1 PGASMTRFTLGLPGL
16 LALLSCAATPATP
29 VAPAPTQE
37 ARTDNAPP
45 EVARPVETLA
55 PRLSR
60 KEQVKRILPHNV
72 RLALLEG
79 QKIRSTASGVVIGN
93 EQTPEGPV
101 SYVLTN
107 AHAVDMKEFEH
118 PGLVV
123 IVDER
128 ADSTEYRA
136 EVVALGAVPDMDLA
150 LVKVAGLP
158 RTPAR
163 LATDAELEMGED
175 VVVAASP
182 FGRALSLSGGMVSQI
197 EWDKESKRP
206 RMVKTDAPIGYGA
219 SGGGIFSLESGK
231 LLAIVEGY
239 RTAKVGFAVAEQNF
253 SFDVPMPGETFAAPS
268 SKVRLFLQQKGFAR
282 LLGTGAAGTGS
293 GTGGSSQTASR

>member
-1 PGASMTRFTLGLPGL
+1 MKHLSLGLPGL
-16 LALLSCAATPATP
+16 LALLSCAASP
-29 VAPAPTQE
+29 VASAPSQE
-37 ARTDNAPP
+37 VGTDNAPP
-45 EVARPVETLA
+45 AVARPVEAPA

-60 KEQVKRILPHNV
+60 KAQVQRILPHNV

-79 QKIRSTASGVVIGN
+79 KKVQSTASGVVIGN
-93 EQTPEGPV
+93 EQTPQGPV

-107 AHAVDMKEFEH
+107 AHAVDMRELEH

-150 LVKVAGLP
+150 LVKVPGLP

-253 SFDVPMPGETFAAPS
+253 SFDVPMPGETFAAPGA
-268 SKVRLFLQQKGFAR
+268 KVRQFLVQRGFSR
-282 LLGTGAAGTGS
+282 LLAEEAGGTGPAGA
-293 GTGGSSQTASR
+293 QTASR